1 MFEEE
6 LHGPPPLVQQ
16 HTSMV
21 LSVEVVHIEIGDA
34 LSEGFGPRRFTSYR
48 LTSTVRENVLNA
60 FGGGELTLASGVTC
74 RRRFNGFLKLRAELL
89 EAWPGVIIPPLPE
102 KQTVGRF
109 DPEFVEKRR
118 RALASFLGAC
128 ATHPLLCACP
138 LLHSF
143 CEWPAALRSTVLQ
156 CAPTQYVPSA
166 EEFNRTGSGE
176 PLKSALNDIDAFAL
190 QAAKLRDVLKR
201 EHVRDLERSVDLMEL
216 AQAYGS
222 FGTSD
227 FNFALRPL
235 LAKASQ
241 TMGVLSTLAK
251 LQAEADQKALLN
263 TLKEY
268 KHICSSIAEQCRRR
282 EVAAKAVE
290 SVLIEL
296 KAAQFALAKA
306 VGRAGVERKAADLE
320 AKVAECRGRAEGAQA
335 RLALHARTL
344 SVELSRFH
352 ATKNGDFARVLRQLS
367 AEHARSTAATHEQW
381 RQLLAE
387 LGSVP
392 GTPNGHVYAP
402 ASNLSNGYGGARQ
415 APGSAGGGFGGELS
429 FMQALQQ
436 HTSPPA
442 TLQVPS
448 APGAFGAAYGAE
460 GALAAPVGGCGGSPR
475 GLAAAQQYSPPVV

>member
-263 TLKEY
+263 TLKE
-268 KHICSSIAEQCRRR
+268 
-282 EVAAKAVE
+282 
-290 SVLIEL
+290 
-296 KAAQFALAKA
+296 
-306 VGRAGVERKAADLE
+306 
-320 AKVAECRGRAEGAQA
+320 
-335 RLALHARTL
+335 
-344 SVELSRFH
+344 
-352 ATKNGDFARVLRQLS
+352 
-367 AEHARSTAATHEQW
+367 
-381 RQLLAE
+381 
-387 LGSVP
+387 
-392 GTPNGHVYAP
+392 
-402 ASNLSNGYGGARQ
+402 
-415 APGSAGGGFGGELS
+415 
-429 FMQALQQ
+429 
-436 HTSPPA
+436 
-442 TLQVPS
+442 
-448 APGAFGAAYGAE
+448 
-460 GALAAPVGGCGGSPR
+460 
-475 GLAAAQQYSPPVV
+475 